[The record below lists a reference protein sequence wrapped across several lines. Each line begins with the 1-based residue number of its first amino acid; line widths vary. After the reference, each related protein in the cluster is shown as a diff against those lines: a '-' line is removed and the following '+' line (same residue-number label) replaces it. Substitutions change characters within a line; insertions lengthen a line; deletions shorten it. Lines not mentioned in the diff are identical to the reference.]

1 MTQVEALIQRNL
13 KHVRERNYTTE
24 YLYKAYTMRDGRY
37 RVKVAEGTYPG
48 ALRDLYADKEAY
60 RIAYEER
67 VG

>member
-13 KHVRERNYTTE
+13 KHVRARNYTVDC
-24 YLYKAYTMRDGRY
+24 LYKAYIMRDGKY
-37 RVKVAEGTYPG
+37 RARVADGTYPG

>member
-13 KHVRERNYTTE
+13 KHVRARNYTVG
-24 YLYKAYTMRDGRY
+24 YLYKAYIMRDGKY
-37 RVKVAEGTYPG
+37 RARVADGTYPG

>member
-13 KHVRERNYTTE
+13 KHVRARNYTVD
-24 YLYKAYTMRDGRY
+24 YLYKAYIMRDGKY
-37 RVKVAEGTYPG
+37 RARVADGTYPG
-48 ALRDLYADKEAY
+48 ALRDLYADKEAS